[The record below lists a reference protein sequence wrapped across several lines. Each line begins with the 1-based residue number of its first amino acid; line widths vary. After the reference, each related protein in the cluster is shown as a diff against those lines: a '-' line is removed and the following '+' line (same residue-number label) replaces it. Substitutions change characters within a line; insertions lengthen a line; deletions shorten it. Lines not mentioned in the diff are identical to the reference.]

1 MEYVQQGKVT
11 KEDKL
16 GNDNSD
22 ENADKGVEDIQG
34 RGLVKLGEWLAKRH
48 DEYRKLMKRIQKI
61 IATITIAEKHERAED
76 KNVNK
81 IVLGCDPDVWRST
94 DMQIRDG
101 ERGAQG
107 VHYLN

>member
-1 MEYVQQGKVT
+1 MEDAQQGKAT

-48 DEYRKLMKRIQKI
+48 DDYRKLM
-61 IATITIAEKHERAED
+61 EKYR
-76 KNVNK
+76 K
-81 IVLGCDPDVWRST
+81 
-94 DMQIRDG
+94 
-101 ERGAQG
+101 
-107 VHYLN
+107 